1 MDTKNI
7 LALVGGISQN
17 SLNKRIYNE
26 LVRLN
31 ETNLRFTAF
40 DISKL
45 PFYSQDLE
53 PDLPKTV
60 ADFKQAVSQAD
71 AVLLVTPE
79 YNRSFPGV
87 LKNALDWGS
96 RPQSA
101 NVWAGKAAAI
111 AGASSGKIGT
121 FGAQQH
127 LRNVC
132 SFLNMNVM
140 RQPEFYF
147 DASSA
152 IADGKLTDSS
162 AAFLKK
168 FLQAFEKW
176 IEISH

>member
-1 MDTKNI
+1 MNTKNV
-7 LALVGGISQN
+7 LALIGGISQN
-17 SLNKRIYNE
+17 SLNKRLYEEFIT
-26 LVRLN
+26 VN
-31 ETNLRFTAF
+31 ETNLRFTTF
-40 DISKL
+40 DISRL

-53 PDLPKTV
+53 NNLPTAV

-71 AVLLVTPE
+71 AVLLITPE

-96 RPQSA
+96 RPYGASL
-101 NVWAGKAAAI
+101 WARKPAAI
-111 AGASSGKIGT
+111 AGASIGKIGT

-132 SFLNMNVM
+132 FFLDMNVM
-140 RQPEFYF
+140 CQPEFYF

-162 AAFLKK
+162 VDFLKN
-168 FLQAFEKW
+168 FLVAFEKW
-176 IEISH
+176 VGE